1 MNLHL
6 ERAAAVRRLVDETRR
21 IEREGITRGTLDRI
35 GGLLAALAARAELF
49 PQEEFPLD
57 TDGGIYRLSE
67 DPDHRFALYASAGGA
82 GKKVPPH
89 NHTTWAIIAGV
100 HGEERNVVYERLD
113 NGARP
118 DFVQLREAPAKEKTL
133 RRGDVIGYL
142 PDDFHHIE
150 TPPARPGSGSGDAL
164 HLHFYGLSLEHLPD
178 RVTVDLATGKA
189 RRFMAR
195 AKILTPLIDVVQVK
209 AMLASGE
216 VFAFLDVR
224 EEGEFATQGH
234 PLFATPLPLSRLEP
248 RALAL
253 LPDPNIRIVLIDS
266 GEEAIDPQWAGRAN
280 RAAAVLSRLG
290 YTDIMMVRAGLRAW
304 REAGYEIFTGVNVPS
319 KAFGEVVEHENDTP
333 RIEAADLQKLV
344 DAGTD
349 LVILDS
355 RPMPEFNNM
364 SIPGG
369 IDCPGAELVYRV
381 KDFAP
386 RPETLVVVNCAGR
399 TRSIIGAQSLINAG
413 LPNKVIA
420 LKNGTMGW
428 HLAGLQVAH
437 GETKSFG
444 PQGPE
449 AARFAQAAAADIA
462 RRMNIGRIDKAGLDR
477 LAAAGR
483 PLYRLDVRD
492 PSEYAQGHLEGFRHA
507 AGGQL
512 VQATDQYVGARNA
525 TIVLH
530 DNDGVRATMTAHW
543 LKQMGWPDVHVL
555 DHQPAP
561 GDLTTAAEPR
571 YPTGFAVPT
580 PAAVTARELNQT
592 LNQTPEQLLVIDLD
606 TSLRYRDGHVPGA
619 WFAVRA
625 GLSRT
630 IPELLARQ
638 KGASR
643 IVLVSPDGETAA
655 LATAEAEAAAN
666 GLPVAIL
673 SGGMQAWRKDGL
685 PVETG
690 HTRMADP
697 PTDVWYRPYDFSDT
711 REKVEEAMRQ
721 YLEWEVD
728 LVPQVVRDGDA
739 RFSVLKT

>member
-1 MNLHL
+1 MNLHQ
-6 ERAAAVRRLVDETRR
+6 ERTEAVRHLVDEARR
-21 IEREGITRGTLDRI
+21 IEQNGVNHTTLEKI
-35 GGLLAALAARAELF
+35 GGLLASLASRAELF
-49 PQEEFPLD
+49 PQDEFPLGA
-57 TDGGIYRLSE
+57 DGGIYRLSE

-100 HGEERNVVYERLD
+100 HGAERNVVYERLD
-113 NGARP
+113 NGAQEG
-118 DFVQLREAPAKEKTL
+118 VVKLREAPAKEKTL
-133 RRGDVIGYL
+133 RRGDVICYL

-150 TPPARPGSGSGDAL
+150 TPAGSGDAL

-178 RVTVDLATGKA
+178 RLSVDMATAAAK
-189 RRFMAR
+189 RFMAR
-195 AKILTPLIDVVQVK
+195 AKILTPLLSVQQVK
-209 AMLASGE
+209 AMLKSGE
-216 VFAFLDVR
+216 VFAFFDVR
-224 EEGEFATQGH
+224 EEGEFSIQGH

-253 LPDPNIRIVLIDS
+253 LPDPHTRIVLMDS
-266 GEEAIDPQWAGRAN
+266 GEESQDPQWGGRAN
-280 RAAAVLSRLG
+280 RAAAKLSQMG
-290 YTDIMMVRAGLRAW
+290 YTDLAVMKGGLKAW
-304 REAGYEIFTGVNVPS
+304 REAGCEVFTGVNVPS

-333 RIEAADLQKLV
+333 RIDAADLQKLV
-344 DAGTD
+344 DAKTD

-381 KDFAP
+381 KDLAP
-386 RPETLVVVNCAGR
+386 NPETLVVVNCAGR

-428 HLAGLQVAH
+428 HLAGLKVAR

-444 PQGPE
+444 PQGSE
-449 AARFAQAAAADIA
+449 AAKFARAAAANIA
-462 RRMNIGRIDKAGLDR
+462 AKMKVKKIDSAGL
-477 LAAAGR
+477 AALEAKGG

-492 PSEYAQGHLEGFRHA
+492 PAEYAKGHLKGFRHA

-512 VQATDQYVGARNA
+512 VQATDQYVGARHA

-543 LKQMGWPDVHVL
+543 LMQMDWNDVYVL
-555 DHQPAP
+555 DHKPVSSE
-561 GDLTTAAEPR
+561 LTTEAEPR
-571 YPTGFAVPT
+571 FPKGFVL
-580 PAAVTARELNQT
+580 PAPASVQPAELHKS
-592 LNQTPEQLLVIDLD
+592 LEHALVIDLD

-625 GLSRT
+625 NLGKT
-630 IPELLARQ
+630 IPEMLAKQ
-638 KGASR
+638 KAVTR
-643 IVLVSPDGETAA
+643 IVLVSPDGEIAA
-655 LATAEAEAAAN
+655 LAAAEAAAG

-673 SGGMQAWRKDGL
+673 AGGMKAWRDAKL
-685 PVETG
+685 EIEAG

-697 PTDVWYRPYDFSDT
+697 PTDVWYRPYDFK
-711 REKVEEAMRQ
+711 ENIEAAMRQ
-721 YLEWEVD
+721 YLDWEVD
-728 LVPQVVRDGDA
+728 LVPQVARDGDA
-739 RFSVLKT
+739 KFSVLKA

>member
-1 MNLHL
+1 MSLHR
-6 ERAAAVRRLVDETRR
+6 ERAAAVRQLVEESHR
-21 IEREGITRGTLDRI
+21 IERAGVSHAMLDRI
-35 GGLLAALAARAELF
+35 GGLLAGLAARADLF
-49 PQEEFPLD
+49 PPDEFPLGA
-57 TDGGIYRLSE
+57 DGGIYRLSE

-113 NGARP
+113 NGARA
-118 DFVQLREAPAKEKTL
+118 DFVQLREVPAKEKTL

-142 PDDFHHIE
+142 ADDFHHIE
-150 TPPARPGSGSGDAL
+150 TPAGSGNAL

-178 RVTVDLATGKA
+178 RVSVDLATGKA
-189 RRFMAR
+189 KRFMAR
-195 AKILTPLIDVVQVK
+195 AKILTPLLDVRQVK

-253 LPDPNIRIVLIDS
+253 LPDPQTRIVLMDS
-266 GEEAIDPQWAGRAN
+266 GEDTIDPQWAGRAN

-290 YTDIMMVRAGLRAW
+290 YTDIAMMKGGLRAW
-304 REAGYEIFTGVNVPS
+304 REAGYEAFTGVNVPS

-344 DAGTD
+344 EAGTD

-355 RPMPEFNNM
+355 RPMPEFHNM

-369 IDCPGAELVYRV
+369 VDCPGAELVYRV

-437 GETKSFG
+437 GETRSFG

-449 AARFAQAAAADIA
+449 AARFAQGAAADIA
-462 RRMNIGRIDKAGLDR
+462 KRMNIGRIDKAGLAR
-477 LAAAGR
+477 LAAQGA

-492 PSEYAQGHLEGFRHA
+492 PSEYAQGHLKGFRHA

-525 TIVLH
+525 AIVLH

-543 LKQMGWPDVHVL
+543 LKQMGWQDVHVL
-555 DHQPAP
+555 EHEPAP
-561 GDLTTAAEPR
+561 GELTTDAEPR
-571 YPTGFAVPT
+571 YPTDFAMPT
-580 PAAVTARELNQT
+580 PAAVTAPELNASLPHT
-592 LNQTPEQLLVIDLD
+592 LVVDLD

-625 GLSRT
+625 NMART
-630 IPELLARQ
+630 VPEMLARQ
-638 KGASR
+638 PGVSR
-643 IVLVSPDGETAA
+643 IVLVSPDGEMAA
-655 LATAEAEAAAN
+655 LAAAEAEAAA
-666 GLPVAIL
+666 GGVPVAIL
-673 SGGMQAWRKDGL
+673 TGGMQAWRQAGL
-685 PVETG
+685 PVEAG
-690 HTRMADP
+690 HVRMADP
-697 PTDVWYRPYDFSDT
+697 PTDVWYRPYDFRDT

-721 YLEWEVD
+721 YLDWEVD
-728 LVPQVVRDGDA
+728 LVPQVARDGDA
-739 RFSVLKT
+739 RFAVLKR